1 MNYDWFLFLK
11 IEANITNSAWIQN
24 TALTPTD
31 PETCKN
37 VSEKGKSKQLLS
49 AYHVAA
55 EGHDLEHF
63 KTILADHDAALQ
75 QEIEEQEARAAAKAE
90 KQAKK
95 SKRKSMDIVDDG
107 AEDIEMEDADD
118 TKKPKSSKKRKK
130 DAGDEEKVSLTLAC
144 LTICAS
150 SHVFLNSRQR
160 RPRPPPS

>member
-1 MNYDWFLFLK
+1 M
-11 IEANITNSAWIQN
+11 NSAWIQN

-31 PETCKN
+31 PEACKN

-55 EGHDLEHF
+55 EGHGLEHF

-95 SKRKSMDIVDDG
+95 NKRKSMDIVDDG

-130 DAGDEEKVSLTLAC
+130 DAGDEEEKVSLLGI
-144 LTICAS
+144 LG
-150 SHVFLNSRQR
+150 
-160 RPRPPPS
+160 

>member
-1 MNYDWFLFLK
+1 MFFE

-55 EGHDLEHF
+55 EGHDLEYF
-63 KTILADHDAALQ
+63 KTVLADHDAALQ
-75 QEIEEQEARAAAKAE
+75 QEIEEQEARAADKAE

-107 AEDIEMEDADD
+107 AEDIEMGDADD

-130 DAGDEEKVSLTLAC
+130 DAGDEEEKVNLTPAF

-150 SHVFLNSRQR
+150 SYMFLNSRQR
-160 RPRPPPS
+160 RPRPPLS